1 MAKGYRL
8 QSNESIIMKST
19 EFNAEDYESNI
30 RELILT
36 SQNLVIIWNGKKR
49 ISSAASVIAGMGS
62 TLKEVYTL
70 GLLADKDTIDVLPL
84 SLIKVRNNQAQVFF
98 NDQKFRPTLDMY
110 FNDGTNYSFTTNG
123 DGWTEKK
130 INANIKNKILPWVFA
145 INRAVTGQGPDDVN
159 YYDEESRVEN
169 LNKAIP
175 GSKFVAETI
184 RDTVGTFGATFGL
197 NIGKSS
203 SDIQELRNNKVATKC
218 RACGAPATGY
228 KGQVIKCQYCDTDN
242 QL

>member
-110 FNDGTNYSFTTNG
+110 FNDWTNYSFTTNV
-123 DGWTEKK
+123 DG
-130 INANIKNKILPWVFA
+130 
-145 INRAVTGQGPDDVN
+145 
-159 YYDEESRVEN
+159 
-169 LNKAIP
+169 
-175 GSKFVAETI
+175 
-184 RDTVGTFGATFGL
+184 
-197 NIGKSS
+197 
-203 SDIQELRNNKVATKC
+203 
-218 RACGAPATGY
+218 
-228 KGQVIKCQYCDTDN
+228 
-242 QL
+242 